1 MLRHPTIREKALPGL
16 YIIPKRMYIYPCMEI
31 PAIQTPIQARPISH
45 SGVDKVGLGTGYPAG
60 ITHRVTPHVLRLGFA
75 THPLDN
81 GTDVRFIQEL
91 LGHKDLKTTMIYT
104 HVTTQTLKTIQSP
117 LDQLSLGDNN
127 PWKNAKD

>member
-1 MLRHPTIREKALPGL
+1 
-16 YIIPKRMYIYPCMEI
+16 MEI

-45 SGVDKVGLGTGYPAG
+45 RGGDKVGLGTGYPAG
-60 ITHRVTPHVLRLGFA
+60 ITHRVTPHVLRLCFA
-75 THPLDN
+75 THLLDN

-104 HVTTQTLKTIQSP
+104 YVTKQTLKTIQSP

-127 PWKNAKD
+127 PWKNTKD